1 MTFLLKMSR
10 YFTTQADASEE
21 RSHPLAHAGDT
32 TKKVSTKNG
41 KKQNQNV
48 VKHTAKKLKTTV
60 PSPAEEIAAAKY
72 KRSGHLTIKG
82 IKTRVQRK
90 KIQAGVKKV
99 RQSVLQAARAEL
111 LLPEDVG
118 YLQADDGEE
127 TFQLLQQDIADA
139 VDITSCTKYFDLNLP
154 QFGPYSINY
163 SRESR
168 HLLLGGGR
176 GHVAALDW
184 VTKRL
189 LCETNVMESVH
200 AVQWLHMPTMFA
212 VAQKSW
218 TYIYDSQGVELHCLK
233 ALDNVLRMAFLPYHF
248 LLVTASEK
256 GYLSWLDTSIGK
268 MVAQFNA
275 KSGRLN
281 VMKQNPHNA
290 VILTG
295 HTNGV
300 VKMWTPNMREAAVT
314 MLCAKAPVRDLAVDQ
329 RGLYLATVAA
339 DRTLKIWDVR
349 TYKTLQAYKLQAG
362 PGHVSFSQKGMVAL
376 SLGSYVEVYKD
387 CCRKTVSAP
396 YLRHKAP
403 GTVSSLEFCPYE
415 DVLGIGHQR
424 GFTSILVPGSGEPN
438 FDALESNPYMT
449 KQQRREMEVKA
460 LLEKVQPEL
469 ICLDPKRLGQ
479 VNVER
484 MQAKV
489 DESNKKLWVKPRTID
504 YTPKVGKKAAK
515 VKQALKEQN
524 VKEHIKQLRQ
534 EKKAEVKRQKD
545 RSSSNVLDRF
555 RPK

>member
-1 MTFLLKMSR
+1 MSR
-10 YFTTQADASEE
+10 YFTLQPDTSED
-21 RSHPLAHAGDT
+21 RSHPLAGGNDLPRRT
-32 TKKVSTKNG
+32 S
-41 KKQNQNV
+41 
-48 VKHTAKKLKTTV
+48 AKKRKKSGAVNKATV
-60 PSPAEEIAAAKY
+60 QKHKPTAPSPAVESKAAKY
-72 KRSGHLTIKG
+72 KRTGHLTING
-82 IKTRVQRK
+82 IKTRVQRR
-90 KIQAGVKKV
+90 KIQAHTKKV

-127 TFQLLQQDIADA
+127 TFELLQRDIADA
-139 VDITSCTKYFDLNLP
+139 VDITSCTKYFDLDLP

-218 TYIYDSQGVELHCLK
+218 TYIYDSQGIELHCLK
-233 ALDNVLRMAFLPYHF
+233 AMDSVLRMTFLPYHF

-256 GYLSWLDTSIGK
+256 GFLSWLDTSVGK
-268 MVAQFNA
+268 MVASFNA
-275 KSGRLN
+275 RSGRLN
-281 VMKQNPHNA
+281 VMKQNPYNA
-290 VILTG
+290 VVLTG

-300 VKMWTPNMREAAVT
+300 VKMWTPNMAQPAVS

-329 RGLYLATVAA
+329 RGVYLATVAA

-349 TYKTLQAYKLQAG
+349 TYRALQMYKLQSG
-362 PGHVSFSQKGMVAL
+362 PGHVTFSQKDMVAL
-376 SLGSYVEVYKD
+376 SLGSCVEVYKD
-387 CCRKTVSAP
+387 CCRKTVSSP
-396 YLRHKAP
+396 YLRHKTP
-403 GTVSSLEFCPYE
+403 GTVSALEFCPYE

-438 FDALESNPYMT
+438 FDAFESNPYMT
-449 KQQRREMEVKA
+449 KQQRKEMEVKA

-469 ICLDPKRLGQ
+469 ICLDPKSLGK
-479 VNVER
+479 VNVEK
-484 MQAKV
+484 MQEKV
-489 DESNKKLWVKPRTID
+489 EEANKKLWVRPRTID
-504 YTPKVGKKAAK
+504 YTPKVGKRSAKAKRALRDQQTK
-515 VKQALKEQN
+515 AHVKQLQQKKRAQPK
-524 VKEHIKQLRQ
+524 KQ
-534 EKKAEVKRQKD
+534 QKQ
-545 RSSSNVLDRF
+545 SGSKNVLDRF
-555 RPK
+555 KPK

>member
-1 MTFLLKMSR
+1 MSR
-10 YFTTQADASEE
+10 YFTVQADASKKGTNPPTNADE
-21 RSHPLAHAGDT
+21 T
-32 TKKVSTKNG
+32 TKKVPSKNR
-41 KKQNQNV
+41 KKQTQETEG
-48 VKHTAKKLKTTV
+48 HQAKKLETEAF
-60 PSPAEEIAAAKY
+60 PSALKKAAAKY
-72 KRSGHLTIKG
+72 DRSGRIRLRG
-82 IKTRVQRK
+82 VKTKVQRK
-90 KIQAGVKKV
+90 KIQARAQKV

-118 YLQADDGEE
+118 YLQADEGEE
-127 TFQLLQQDIADA
+127 TFQLRQPDIANA

-154 QFGPYSINY
+154 EFGPYSINY

-168 HLLLGGGR
+168 HLLLGGAR

-184 VTKRL
+184 VTKHL

-268 MVAQFNA
+268 MVTQFNA

-281 VMKQNPHNA
+281 VMKQNPYNA

-300 VKMWTPNMREAAVT
+300 VKMWTPNVKEPLVS

-329 RGLYLATVAA
+329 RGLYLATASA
-339 DRTLKIWDVR
+339 DRTLKIWDLR
-349 TYKTLQAYKLQAG
+349 MYKTLNAYKLQAG
-362 PGHVSFSQKGMVAL
+362 PGHVAFSQKEMVAL
-376 SLGSYVEVYKD
+376 SLGNFVEVYKD
-387 CCRKTVSAP
+387 CCRSTVTAP

-424 GFTSILVPGSGEPN
+424 GFTSVLVPGSGEPN

-469 ICLDPKRLGQ
+469 ICLDPKRLGK

-484 MQAKV
+484 MEAKA
-489 DESNKKLWVKPRTID
+489 EEYSKKMGVKPKTII
-504 YTPKVGKKAAK
+504 TSKGQKKSSK
-515 VKQALKEQN
+515 VKQALKDES
-524 VKEHIKQLRQ
+524 VKEHIKQLQ
-534 EKKAEVKRQKD
+534 QKKKAGRKGHTERTPK
-545 RSSSNVLDRF
+545 SVLDRF
-555 RPK
+555 RSK

>member
-1 MTFLLKMSR
+1 MSR
-10 YFTTQADASEE
+10 YFTVQVDPAEKT
-21 RSHPLAHAGDT
+21 SHPLANADDIRKRT
-32 TKKVSTKNG
+32 VSKHGKNL
-41 KKQNQNV
+41 KM
-48 VKHTAKKLKTTV
+48 VKYTAEKSKTDAT
-60 PSPAEEIAAAKY
+60 SPADENTAAKY
-72 KRSGHLTIKG
+72 KRSTHLTLKG
-82 IKTRVQRK
+82 IKTHVQRK
-90 KIQAGVKKV
+90 KIQADVKKV
-99 RQSVLQAARAEL
+99 RKSVLQAARAEL

-118 YLQADDGEE
+118 
-127 TFQLLQQDIADA
+127 
-139 VDITSCTKYFDLNLP
+139 
-154 QFGPYSINY
+154 
-163 SRESR
+163 ESR
-168 HLLLGGGR
+168 HLLLGGSR

-218 TYIYDSQGVELHCLK
+218 TYIYDNQGVELHCLK
-233 ALDNVLRMAFLPYHF
+233 ALDSVLRMTFLPYHF

-281 VMKQNPHNA
+281 VMKQNPYNA
-290 VILTG
+290 VVLTG

-300 VKMWTPNMREAAVT
+300 VKMWSPNMREPAVT

-349 TYKTLQAYKLQAG
+349 TFKTLQAYKLQAG
-362 PGHVSFSQKGMVAL
+362 PGHVTFSQKEMVAL

-387 CCRKTVSAP
+387 CCRSTVSSP

-469 ICLDPKRLGQ
+469 ICLDPKRLGK

-484 MQAKV
+484 MQEKV
-489 DESNKKLWVKPRTID
+489 DEANKKLWVKPRTID
-504 YTPKVGKKAAK
+504 YTPKVGKKSAK
-515 VKQALKEQN
+515 AKQALKDQLR
-524 VKEHIKQLRQ
+524 KEHVKRLRH
-534 EKKAEVKRQKD
+534 EKKAETRKPKD
-545 RSSSNVLDRF
+545 SSSKDVLDRF
-555 RPK
+555 KPK

>member
-1 MTFLLKMSR
+1 MSR
-10 YFTTQADASEE
+10 YFTVQEDTSEE
-21 RSHPLAHAGDT
+21 ISHPLANADDT
-32 TKKVSTKNG
+32 SKRTVTKHG
-41 KKQNQNV
+41 KKKDQM
-48 VKHTAKKLKTTV
+48 VKHTAKKLKTVTT
-60 PSPAEEIAAAKY
+60 SPADENTAAKY
-72 KRSGHLTIKG
+72 KRSSHLTLKG

-90 KIQAGVKKV
+90 KIQADVKKV
-99 RQSVLQAARAEL
+99 RKSVLQAARAEL

-127 TFQLLQQDIADA
+127 TFQLLQKDIADA

-233 ALDNVLRMAFLPYHF
+233 ALDSVLRMTFLPYHF

-256 GYLSWLDTSIGK
+256 GYLSWLDTSIGQ

-281 VMKQNPHNA
+281 VMKQNPYNA
-290 VILTG
+290 VVLTG
-295 HTNGV
+295 HTN
-300 VKMWTPNMREAAVT
+300 
-314 MLCAKAPVRDLAVDQ
+314 
-329 RGLYLATVAA
+329 
-339 DRTLKIWDVR
+339 
-349 TYKTLQAYKLQAG
+349 
-362 PGHVSFSQKGMVAL
+362 
-376 SLGSYVEVYKD
+376 
-387 CCRKTVSAP
+387 
-396 YLRHKAP
+396 
-403 GTVSSLEFCPYE
+403 
-415 DVLGIGHQR
+415 
-424 GFTSILVPGSGEPN
+424 GSGEPN

-469 ICLDPKRLGQ
+469 ICLDPKRLGK

-484 MQAKV
+484 MQEKV
-489 DESNKKLWVKPRTID
+489 DEANKKLWVKPRTID
-504 YTPKVGKKAAK
+504 YTPKVGKKSAK
-515 VKQALKEQN
+515 VKQALKDQHT
-524 VKEHIKQLRQ
+524 KEHVKRLRQ
-534 EKKAEVKRQKD
+534 EKKAETRKLKD
-545 RSSSNVLDRF
+545 RSSRDVLDRF
-555 RPK
+555 KPK

>member
-1 MTFLLKMSR
+1 MSR
-10 YFTTQADASEE
+10 YFTVQEDTSEE
-21 RSHPLAHAGDT
+21 TSHPLANADDT
-32 TKKVSTKNG
+32 SKRTVTKHV
-41 KKQNQNV
+41 KKKDQM
-48 VKHTAKKLKTTV
+48 VKHTAKKLKTVTT
-60 PSPAEEIAAAKY
+60 SPADENTAAKY
-72 KRSGHLTIKG
+72 KRSSHLTLKG

-90 KIQAGVKKV
+90 KIQADVKKV
-99 RQSVLQAARAEL
+99 RKSVLQAARAEL

-127 TFQLLQQDIADA
+127 TFQLLQKDIADA

-233 ALDNVLRMAFLPYHF
+233 ALDSVLRMTFLPYHF

-281 VMKQNPHNA
+281 VMKQNPYNA
-290 VILTG
+290 VVLTG

-300 VKMWTPNMREAAVT
+300 VKMWSPNMREPAVT

-349 TYKTLQAYKLQAG
+349 TFKTLQAYKLQAG
-362 PGHVSFSQKGMVAL
+362 PGHVTFSQKEMVAL

-387 CCRKTVSAP
+387 CCRRTVSSP

-469 ICLDPKRLGQ
+469 ICLDPKRLGK

-484 MQAKV
+484 MQEKV
-489 DESNKKLWVKPRTID
+489 DEANKKLWVKPRTID
-504 YTPKVGKKAAK
+504 YTPKVGKKSAK
-515 VKQALKEQN
+515 VKQALKDQHT
-524 VKEHIKQLRQ
+524 KEHVMRLRQ
-534 EKKAEVKRQKD
+534 EKKAETRKLKD
-545 RSSSNVLDRF
+545 RSSRNVLDRF
-555 RPK
+555 KPK